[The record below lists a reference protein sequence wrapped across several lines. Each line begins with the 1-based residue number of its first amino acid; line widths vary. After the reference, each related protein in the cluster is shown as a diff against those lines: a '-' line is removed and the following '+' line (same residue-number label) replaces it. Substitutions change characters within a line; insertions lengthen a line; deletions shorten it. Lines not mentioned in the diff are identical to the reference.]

1 MKRKTIILSAA
12 HAKDTPG
19 KQSPCGTFKEYAWA
33 REILHVVKLGLEQLE
48 VTVVLIAPE
57 SEPSAT
63 WLKRNR
69 VDVANKIDNAFYFS
83 LHVNAAPGQ
92 GWQQARGIEI
102 WTSKGQTKSDEYA
115 TKIFIA
121 LRNEFEKDF
130 SDFKLF
136 WRTDMSDGDIDKEAN
151 FTELLSKH
159 PSVLLEFLFMN
170 NKTDLKF
177 LQDNRIKARL
187 ADVLINELYKIS
199 KGE

>member
-1 MKRKTIILSAA
+1 MKTIILAAA
-12 HAKDTPG
+12 HSKDTPG
-19 KQSPCGTFKEYAWA
+19 KQSPDGTFKEWEWS
-33 REILHVVKLGLEQLE
+33 REVLQIVKIGLRQNG
-48 VTVVLIAPE
+48 VKTVVIDPE
-57 SEPSAT
+57 SEPSTA
-63 WLKRNR
+63 WLKKNR

-170 NKTDLKF
+170 NKTDLKY
-177 LQDNRIKARL
+177 LNDITIKTRL
-187 ADVLINELYKIS
+187 ANVLIDELTKIAFS
-199 KGE
+199 

>member
-1 MKRKTIILSAA
+1 MKTIILSAA
-12 HAKDTPG
+12 HSKDTPG
-19 KQSPCGTFKEYAWA
+19 KQSPDGTFKEWEWS
-33 REILHVVKLGLEQLE
+33 REVLQIVKIGLRQNG
-48 VTVVLIAPE
+48 VKTVVIDPE
-57 SEPSAT
+57 SEPSTA
-63 WLKRNR
+63 WLKKNR

-136 WRTDMSDGDIDKEAN
+136 WRTDMTDGDVDKEAN
-151 FTELLSKH
+151 FIELLNKH

-170 NKTDLKF
+170 NKTDLKY
-177 LQDNRIKARL
+177 LNDITIKTRL

-199 KGE
+199 KG

>member
-1 MKRKTIILSAA
+1 MKTIILAAA
-12 HAKDTPG
+12 HSKDTPG
-19 KQSPCGTFKEYAWA
+19 KQSPDGTFKEWEWS
-33 REILHVVKLGLEQLE
+33 REVLQIVKIGLRQNG
-48 VTVVLIAPE
+48 VKTVVIDPE
-57 SEPSAT
+57 SEPSTA
-63 WLKRNR
+63 WLKKNR

-170 NKTDLKF
+170 NKTDLKY
-177 LQDNRIKARL
+177 LNDITIKTRL
-187 ADVLINELYKIS
+187 ANVLIKKKKKIAFS
-199 KGE
+199 

>member
-1 MKRKTIILSAA
+1 MKTIILSAA
-12 HAKDTPG
+12 HSKDTPG
-19 KQSPCGTFKEYAWA
+19 KQSPDGTFKEWEWS
-33 REILHVVKLGLEQLE
+33 REVLQIVKIGLRQNG
-48 VTVVLIAPE
+48 VKTVVIDPE
-57 SEPSAT
+57 SEPSTA
-63 WLKRNR
+63 WLKKNR

-170 NKTDLKF
+170 NKTDLKY
-177 LQDNRIKARL
+177 LNDITIKTRL
-187 ADVLINELYKIS
+187 ANVLIDELTKIAFS
-199 KGE
+199 

>member
-1 MKRKTIILSAA
+1 MKTIILSAA

-19 KQSPCGTFKEYAWA
+19 KQSPDGTFKEWEWS
-33 REILHVVKLGLEQLE
+33 REVLQIVKIGLRQNGVKIVE
-48 VTVVLIAPE
+48 IAPE
-57 SEPSAT
+57 SEPSTAL
-63 WLKRNR
+63 LKKNR

-115 TKIFIA
+115 TQIFIA
-121 LRNEFEKDF
+121 LREEFEKDF
-130 SDFKLF
+130 SDFSLF
-136 WRTDMSDGDIDKEAN
+136 WRTDMRDGDIDKEAN

-170 NKTDLKF
+170 NKTDLKY
-177 LQDNRIKARL
+177 LNDITIKTRL
-187 ADVLINELYKIS
+187 ANVLIEELTKIAFS
-199 KGE
+199 

>member
-1 MKRKTIILSAA
+1 MKTIILAAA
-12 HAKDTPG
+12 HSKDTPG
-19 KQSPCGTFKEYAWA
+19 KQSPDGTFKEWEWS
-33 REILHVVKLGLEQLE
+33 REVLQIVKIGLRQNG
-48 VTVVLIAPE
+48 VKTVVIDPE
-57 SEPSAT
+57 SEPSTA
-63 WLKRNR
+63 WLKKNR

-102 WTSKGQTKSDEYA
+102 WTGKGQTKSDEYA

-170 NKTDLKF
+170 NKTDLKY
-177 LQDNRIKARL
+177 LNDITIKTRL
-187 ADVLINELYKIS
+187 ANVLIDELTKIAFS
-199 KGE
+199 

>member
-1 MKRKTIILSAA
+1 MKTIILAAA
-12 HAKDTPG
+12 HSKDTPG
-19 KQSPCGTFKEYAWA
+19 KQSPDGTFKEWEWS
-33 REILHVVKLGLEQLE
+33 REVLQIVKIGLRQNGVKIVV
-48 VTVVLIAPE
+48 IAPE
-57 SEPSAT
+57 SEPSTA
-63 WLKRNR
+63 WLKKNR

-92 GWQQARGIEI
+92 GWQQARGIEV

-170 NKTDLKF
+170 NKTDLKY
-177 LQDNRIKARL
+177 LNDITIKTRL
-187 ADVLINELYKIS
+187 ANVLIDELTKIAFS
-199 KGE
+199 

>member
-1 MKRKTIILSAA
+1 MKTIILAAA
-12 HAKDTPG
+12 HSKDTPG
-19 KQSPCGTFKEYAWA
+19 KQSPDGTFKEWEWS
-33 REILHVVKLGLEQLE
+33 REVLQIVKIGLRQNG
-48 VTVVLIAPE
+48 VKTVVIDPE
-57 SEPSAT
+57 SEPSTA
-63 WLKRNR
+63 WLKKNR

-170 NKTDLKF
+170 NKTDLKY
-177 LQDNRIKARL
+177 LNDITIKTRL
-187 ADVLINELYKIS
+187 ANVLIDELIKIAFS
-199 KGE
+199 

>member
-1 MKRKTIILSAA
+1 MKTIILAAA
-12 HAKDTPG
+12 HSKDTPG
-19 KQSPCGTFKEYAWA
+19 KQSPDGTFKEWEWS
-33 REILHVVKLGLEQLE
+33 REVLQIVKIGLRQNGVKIVV
-48 VTVVLIAPE
+48 IAPE
-57 SEPSAT
+57 SEPSTA
-63 WLKRNR
+63 WLKKNR

-170 NKTDLKF
+170 NKTDLKY
-177 LQDNRIKARL
+177 LNDITIKTRL
-187 ADVLINELYKIS
+187 ANVLIDELTKIAFS
-199 KGE
+199 

>member
-1 MKRKTIILSAA
+1 MKTIILAAA
-12 HAKDTPG
+12 HSKDTPG
-19 KQSPCGTFKEYAWA
+19 KQSPDGTFKEWEWS
-33 REILHVVKLGLEQLE
+33 REVLQIVKIGLRQNG
-48 VTVVLIAPE
+48 VKTVVIAPE
-57 SEPSAT
+57 SEPSTA
-63 WLKRNR
+63 WLKTNR

-170 NKTDLKF
+170 NKTDLKY
-177 LQDNRIKARL
+177 LNDITIKTRL
-187 ADVLINELYKIS
+187 ANVLIDELTKIAFS
-199 KGE
+199 

>member
-1 MKRKTIILSAA
+1 MKTIILAAA
-12 HAKDTPG
+12 HSKDTPG
-19 KQSPCGTFKEYAWA
+19 KQSPDGTFKEWEWS
-33 REILHVVKLGLEQLE
+33 REVLQIVKIGLRQNG
-48 VTVVLIAPE
+48 VKTVVIAPE
-57 SEPSAT
+57 SEPSTA
-63 WLKRNR
+63 WLKKNR

-170 NKTDLKF
+170 NKTDLKY
-177 LQDNRIKARL
+177 LNDITIKTRL
-187 ADVLINELYKIS
+187 ANVLIDELTKIAFS
-199 KGE
+199 

>member
-1 MKRKTIILSAA
+1 MKTIILSAA
-12 HAKDTPG
+12 HSKDTPC
-19 KQSPCGTFKEYAWA
+19 KQSPDGTFKEWEWS
-33 REILHVVKLGLEQLE
+33 REVLQIVKIGLRQNG
-48 VTVVLIAPE
+48 VKTVVIAPE
-57 SEPSAT
+57 NEPSTA
-63 WLKRNR
+63 WLKKNR

-170 NKTDLKF
+170 NKTDLKY
-177 LQDNRIKARL
+177 LNDITIKTRL
-187 ADVLINELYKIS
+187 ANVLIDELTKIAFS
-199 KGE
+199 

>member
-1 MKRKTIILSAA
+1 MKTIILSAA
-12 HAKDTPG
+12 HSKDTPG
-19 KQSPCGTFKEYAWA
+19 KQSPDGTFKEWEWS
-33 REILHVVKLGLEQLE
+33 REVLQIVKIGLRQNG
-48 VTVVLIAPE
+48 VKTVVIAPE
-57 SEPSAT
+57 SEPSTA
-63 WLKRNR
+63 WLKKNR
-69 VDVANKIDNAFYFS
+69 FDVANKIDNAFYFS

-92 GWQQARGIEI
+92 GWQQARGIEV

-170 NKTDLKF
+170 NKTDLKY
-177 LQDNRIKARL
+177 LNDITIKTRL
-187 ADVLINELYKIS
+187 ANVLIDELTKIAFS
-199 KGE
+199 

>member
-1 MKRKTIILSAA
+1 M
-12 HAKDTPG
+12 
-19 KQSPCGTFKEYAWA
+19 
-33 REILHVVKLGLEQLE
+33 
-48 VTVVLIAPE
+48 
-57 SEPSAT
+57 
-63 WLKRNR
+63 
-69 VDVANKIDNAFYFS
+69 
-83 LHVNAAPGQ
+83 NAAPGQ

-136 WRTDMSDGDIDKEAN
+136 WRADMSDGDIDKEAN

-170 NKTDLKF
+170 NKTDLKY
-177 LQDNRIKARL
+177 LNDITIKTRL
-187 ADVLINELYKIS
+187 ANVLIDELTKIAFS
-199 KGE
+199 

>member
-1 MKRKTIILSAA
+1 MKHKIIILSAA

-57 SEPSAT
+57 SEPSAA

-83 LHVNAAPGQ
+83 LHVNAARGT

-102 WTSKGQTKSDEYA
+102 WTSKGQTASDKNA
-115 TKIFIA
+115 TQICIA
-121 LRNEFEKDF
+121 LREEFEEDF

-136 WRTDMSDGDIDKEAN
+136 WRTDMSDGDVDKEAN
-151 FTELLSKH
+151 FIELLSKH

>member
-1 MKRKTIILSAA
+1 MKTIILAAA
-12 HAKDTPG
+12 HSKDTPG
-19 KQSPCGTFKEYAWA
+19 KQSPDGTFKEWEWS
-33 REILHVVKLGLEQLE
+33 REVLQIVKIGLRQNG
-48 VTVVLIAPE
+48 VKTVVIDPE
-57 SEPSAT
+57 SEPSTA
-63 WLKRNR
+63 WLKKNR

-92 GWQQARGIEI
+92 GWQQARGIEV

-170 NKTDLKF
+170 NKTDLKY
-177 LQDNRIKARL
+177 LNDITIKTRL
-187 ADVLINELYKIS
+187 ANVLIDELTNIAFS
-199 KGE
+199 

>member
-1 MKRKTIILSAA
+1 MKTIILSAA
-12 HAKDTPG
+12 HSKDTPG
-19 KQSPCGTFKEYAWA
+19 KQSPDGTFKEWEWS
-33 REILHVVKLGLEQLE
+33 REVLQIVKIGLRQNGVKIVV
-48 VTVVLIAPE
+48 IDPE
-57 SEPSAT
+57 SEPSTA
-63 WLKRNR
+63 WLKKNR

-170 NKTDLKF
+170 NKTDLKY
-177 LQDNRIKARL
+177 LNDITIKTRL
-187 ADVLINELYKIS
+187 ANVLIDELTKIAFS
-199 KGE
+199 